1 MNKRDFIK
9 TSVAGIIGMLGTP
22 VLANST
28 RNSKVSRSPSFRLP
42 PLPYEYDA
50 LEPFIDKDTLF
61 LHHTHYHA
69 QYTAG
74 FNKAFAEAGIK
85 RDYARRILSNASSL
99 DHELVYNGGGFLNH
113 KLFWKSL
120 TPMGEG
126 RPWGQLARA
135 IDQSFGSFDRFKES
149 FEITAGQIRDEGW
162 VWLISQHDELKVVS
176 TPNHHNPF
184 MDFLPE
190 EKRGF
195 PIICL
200 DLGKDAYFPLTNEKR
215 DAYITGYWDFVNW
228 KWASQRYA
236 KFS

>member
-50 LEPFIDKDTLF
+50 LEPLIDKDTLF

-99 DHELVYNGGGFLNH
+99 DHELVYNGG
-113 KLFWKSL
+113 
-120 TPMGEG
+120 
-126 RPWGQLARA
+126 
-135 IDQSFGSFDRFKES
+135 
-149 FEITAGQIRDEGW
+149 
-162 VWLISQHDELKVVS
+162 
-176 TPNHHNPF
+176 
-184 MDFLPE
+184 
-190 EKRGF
+190 
-195 PIICL
+195 L
-200 DLGKDAYFPLTNEKR
+200 DLFGHYHRICGDFHMAGEKVFNPR
-215 DAYITGYWDFVNW
+215 
-228 KWASQRYA
+228 S
-236 KFS
+236 